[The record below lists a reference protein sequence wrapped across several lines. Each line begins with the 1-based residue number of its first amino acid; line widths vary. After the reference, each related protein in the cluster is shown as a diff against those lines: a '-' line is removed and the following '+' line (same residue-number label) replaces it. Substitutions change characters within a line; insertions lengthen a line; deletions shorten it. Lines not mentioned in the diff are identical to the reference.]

1 MGILS
6 FLPLKSTWQY
16 IIIGLLVI
24 GIGAKFWH
32 MSYTIDKLNDQIVAL
47 EESHKQEVIGLQKE
61 VALANVQ
68 AEAEKANALNLQ
80 LKIEQANTMVVEL
93 TTTNNKIKQEY
104 EAYKKTKPLVVERIV
119 TRVLN
124 TDKKATLQDYV
135 QFNTELS
142 KLNYKDLK

>member
-16 IIIGLLVI
+16 VIIGLLVI

-68 AEAEKANALNLQ
+68 AEAEKSNALNLQ
-80 LKIEQANTMVVEL
+80 LKIEKAN
-93 TTTNNKIKQEY
+93 KEY
-104 EAYKKTKPLVVERIV
+104 ESSREHQEGV
-119 TRVLN
+119 
-124 TDKKATLQDYV
+124 
-135 QFNTELS
+135 
-142 KLNYKDLK
+142 

>member
-6 FLPLKSTWQY
+6 VLPLKSTWQY

-24 GIGAKFWH
+24 GIGAKFWY

-68 AEAEKANALNLQ
+68 AEAEKANSLNLQ
-80 LKIEQANTMVVEL
+80 LKIEKANTMVVEL

-104 EAYKKTKPLVVERIV
+104 EAYKKTKPLIVERIV

-124 TDKKATLQDYV
+124 TDKKATLQDYI

>member
-1 MGILS
+1 MRNRSLI
-6 FLPLKSTWQY
+6 PLKSTCQY
-16 IIIGLLVI
+16 IIIGLLGI
-24 GIGAKFWH
+24 GIGAKLWH

-68 AEAEKANALNLQ
+68 AEAEKSNALNLQ
-80 LKIEQANTMVVEL
+80 LKIEKANTMVVEL

-104 EAYKKTKPLVVERIV
+104 EAYKKTKPLIVERIV

>member
-16 IIIGLLVI
+16 VIIGLLVI
-24 GIGAKFWH
+24 GIGSKFWH

-68 AEAEKANALNLQ
+68 AEAEKSNALNLQ
-80 LKIEQANTMVVEL
+80 LKIEKANTMVVEL

-104 EAYKKTKPLVVERIV
+104 EAYKKTKPLIVERIV